1 MKLPSGEKSG
11 QLAASPQRFDSL
23 SPLAIHAPLLSEAA
37 ARFSQGREFLWLYGR
52 PWAQQGPPCP
62 SPAAA
67 RPSHRSC
74 RASRG
79 GHRAWARQR
88 CPSRATWPESIR
100 ALQLPLAHALPW
112 ARLVE
117 ALYPPLICPHSHLS
131 PLFKDGLCF
140 LSGSSFGA
148 RRALL
153 PGRAGH
159 KAKPT
164 APCPALCVEKQAWGG
179 AVAVC

>member
-1 MKLPSGEKSG
+1 MPRSSRRLPRVFPRVGSSFGFMAGPGHSRDHPAPHLLLPG
-11 QLAASPQRFDSL
+11 PAIAAVV
-23 SPLAIHAPLLSEAA
+23 
-37 ARFSQGREFLWLYGR
+37 
-52 PWAQQGPPCP
+52 
-62 SPAAA
+62 PAGA
-67 RPSHRSC
+67 
-74 RASRG
+74 

-100 ALQLPLAHALPW
+100 ALQQPLAHALPW

-117 ALYPPLICPHSHLS
+117 VLYPPLICPHSHLS

-148 RRALL
+148 RHALL